1 MGSLCSETEAAAAV
15 RWAALDAPAT
25 QAEVSRYRAA
35 VLAAL
40 KEARERGAECE
51 SDEEV
56 VLEESEAV
64 DPTPEEE
71 EDAGG
76 ADAGGAHFLPAC
88 LRRLTHAR
96 RAGRGRRGRAGPARM
111 AGA

>member
-1 MGSLCSETEAAAAV
+1 MDSLCSETEAAAAV

-25 QAEVSRYRAA
+25 QAEVARYRAA

-56 VLEESEAV
+56 VLEEVEAV
-64 DPTPEEE
+64 DPSPEE

-76 ADAGGAHFLPAC
+76 ADAGGVHFLPAC
-88 LRRLTHAR
+88 LRRLTPAR
-96 RAGRGRRGRAGPARM
+96 RAG
-111 AGA
+111 